1 MKPNRFT
8 HGWGVFATVIGL
20 ALVAGTGPALADSTS
35 EFAAWSG
42 VARKRCD
49 ADARGS
55 GKLDEVQFH
64 RCMVDAHE
72 RSGWVPQDRIER
84 CREKSGAFWGN
95 RPGESDE
102 SLWNCL
108 QREARKQADAGTA
121 PAAAVRSQH
130 GSLERA
136 AARRPACEA
145 WARDNIE
152 EGGPVLSYV
161 SRCMYGTASPAAIGA
176 DMDLGRPVVDERW
189 SQLQSIVPAD
199 NPVRA
204 GNRAWCADQNAG
216 RGDSGHLRF
225 DCACVDDL
233 TVREQRLRRT
243 DEGRIAQRRFDLKPC
258 IDRAATADQVVEDMG
273 GRSLGNLLDKDSA
286 IRTRDACYR
295 RAVERD
301 LDIAVVADR
310 SRLRKELEKRCK

>member
-1 MKPNRFT
+1 MRPNRYT
-8 HGWGVFATVIGL
+8 SLSAACAAVLGIALL
-20 ALVAGTGPALADSTS
+20 AGSLPAQADGAA
-35 EFAAWSG
+35 EFAAWSTA
-42 VARKRCD
+42 ARKRCD
-49 ADARGS
+49 ADARDS
-55 GKLDEVQFH
+55 GKLDEVLFH

-72 RSGWVPQDRIER
+72 RSGWVAQDRIER

-108 QREARKQADAGTA
+108 QREARKQADAGTV
-121 PAAAVRSQH
+121 PAAAARNQH

-145 WARDNIE
+145 WARDNIG

-176 DMDLGRPVVDERW
+176 EMRLGRPGTDESSAL
-189 SQLQSIVPAD
+189 SQIMPAD
-199 NPVRA
+199 NPARA

-243 DEGRIAQRRFDLKPC
+243 DDGRIAQRRFDLKPC
-258 IDRAATADQVVEDMG
+258 IDRAATADIVVKDMG
-273 GRSLGNLLDKDSA
+273 GRGLDNLLDRDSE

>member
-1 MKPNRFT
+1 MRPNRYTFLSAACAAML
-8 HGWGVFATVIGL
+8 GIALL
-20 ALVAGTGPALADSTS
+20 AGSLPAQADGAA
-35 EFAAWSG
+35 EIAAWSTA
-42 VARKRCD
+42 ARKRCD
-49 ADARGS
+49 ADARDS
-55 GKLDEVQFH
+55 GALDEVRFH

-108 QREARKQADAGTA
+108 QREARKQADAGTV
-121 PAAAVRSQH
+121 PAAAARSQH
-130 GSLERA
+130 GSVERA

-145 WARDNIE
+145 WARDNLE

-176 DMDLGRPVVDERW
+176 EMRLGRPGGEHGSAL
-189 SQLQSIVPAD
+189 SQSVPTD
-199 NPVRA
+199 NPARA

-233 TVREQRLRRT
+233 TVREQRLRRI

-258 IDRAATADQVVEDMG
+258 IDRAATADIVVEDMG
-273 GRSLGNLLDKDSA
+273 GRGLDNLLDKDSA
-286 IRTRDACYR
+286 IRARDACYR

>member
-1 MKPNRFT
+1 MKPDWLRT
-8 HGWGVFATVIGL
+8 LPVACMTALGL
-20 ALVAGTGPALADSTS
+20 ALLAGTPPARADGAA
-35 EFAAWSG
+35 EFSAWSSA
-42 VARKRCD
+42 ARTRCD
-49 ADARGS
+49 ADARDG
-55 GKLDEVQFH
+55 GRLDEVRFH

-108 QREARKQADAGTA
+108 QREARKQADSGMA
-121 PAAAVRSQH
+121 PAVAARSQH
-130 GSLERA
+130 GSIERA

-176 DMDLGRPVVDERW
+176 EMRLGRPGADEGSAL
-189 SQLQSIVPAD
+189 SQIMPAD
-199 NPVRA
+199 NPARA

-233 TVREQRLRRT
+233 TVREQRLRRI
-243 DEGRIAQRRFDLKPC
+243 DDGRIAQRRFDLKPC
-258 IDRAATADQVVEDMG
+258 LDRAATADIVVKDMG
-273 GRSLGNLLDKDSA
+273 GRGLDSLLDRDSV